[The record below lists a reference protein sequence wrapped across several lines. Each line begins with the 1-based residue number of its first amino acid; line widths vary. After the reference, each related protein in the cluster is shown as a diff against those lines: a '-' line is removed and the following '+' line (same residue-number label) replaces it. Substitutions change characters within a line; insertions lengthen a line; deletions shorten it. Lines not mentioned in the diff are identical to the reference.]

1 MTRPAQSA
9 PTSATGGMP
18 MELLLLG
25 YLLSYLPSI
34 MLTRYLATTSIVAL
48 GRPLTGLELLPGS
61 LILNLVMTYAFI
73 WLSGWHRQANRL
85 AIGRWSVPFPRRAT
99 FLSGLATSLVLF
111 TVPLSLTFKGVSIPF
126 IQLIMRGD
134 ILILAPLVDVLF
146 GRRVRWWSWLAL
158 AMVAFALVITLTDRG
173 GLRLPPLA
181 VLTVVLY
188 TLGYFLRLV
197 VMTRVGKTG
206 DPQTVRAYFVEEK
219 IIALPMSLVAL
230 ASISTLGLG
239 GQADELARGFIGIW
253 RLGVIWPLV
262 GMGVTLTAVSILSI
276 LILLDPRENSYCVPL
291 ERAASLIAGVVAAL
305 LLAWIWGMPVPR
317 PAELAGAAILIAAI
331 ALLSLAPRLSARAAH
346 GVIPARAMASPDKD
360 H

>member
-1 MTRPAQSA
+1 MTRPDLPQGAR
-9 PTSATGGMP
+9 ATGGVP

-34 MLTRYLATTSIVAL
+34 MLTRFLATTPIPAL
-48 GRPLTGLELLPGS
+48 GRPLTGLEILPGS
-61 LILNLVMTYAFI
+61 LMLNLVMTYAFI
-73 WLSGWHRQANRL
+73 WLSGWHRLANRV
-85 AIGRWSVPFPRRAT
+85 AIGGLSIPFPRRAT
-99 FLSGLATSLVLF
+99 FLSGIATSLVLF

-158 AMVAFALVITLTDRG
+158 AMVAFALLITLSDRG

-181 VLTVVLY
+181 ILTVALY

-206 DPQTVRAYFVEEK
+206 DPATVRAYFVEEK
-219 IIALPMSLVAL
+219 IIALPMSLAVL
-230 ASISTLGLG
+230 AVISALGLG
-239 GQADELARGFIGIW
+239 GQADELARGFVGIW
-253 RLGVIWPLV
+253 RLGVFWPLV
-262 GMGVTLTAVSILSI
+262 GMGVTLTLVSILSI
-276 LILLDPRENSYCVPL
+276 LILLDPRENSFCVPL

-305 LLAWIWGMPVPR
+305 LLAWGWAMPAPR
-317 PAELAGAAILIAAI
+317 PAELAGAGILIAAI
-331 ALLSLAPRLSARAAH
+331 VLLSLAPRLSARSATPPRLRAA
-346 GVIPARAMASPDKD
+346 GGLAKD